1 MPALFVCV
9 VVFAVF
15 VSFGAFSQQSLREFE
30 STSEFEKALAAVD
43 AIKHRKKMQC
53 VLAIPNWALCE
64 CLAQRLPVDIYLRSY
79 ASITEQEKGLEYR
92 ELSVPEKK
100 IVDHCVS
107 NSR

>member
-64 CLAQRLPVDIYLRSY
+64 CLRRGCLWIFTCVATPQLPSKKRVWSTENYRSRKRKLW
-79 ASITEQEKGLEYR
+79 ITA
-92 ELSVPEKK
+92 
-100 IVDHCVS
+100 
-107 NSR
+107 